1 MKLVRRRFFALVMC
15 LSLFVG
21 ILTVS
26 KISVFADSSDVEWE
40 TPYLTTQDI
49 LDGSAIKVFS
59 LNSNWST
66 LQYYVKNGI
75 GNLWV
80 KEDDFGNGHRIPTPK
95 NIENLFYTSRSSDA
109 DVLLIYLTTGDYI
122 VYADNNS
129 FNSYSNGI
137 GTHILP
143 SALKDSMDS
152 YSLHSY
158 INLEDYQAVSTID
171 LTEGVPMTLMAY
183 PFSMVFK
190 TGGVWQISDRG
201 TVSTLGSYLKAQGA
215 TVADVTDN
223 ANFDIVDLRVT
234 VYTYGYNT
242 TMAYA
247 RLANGSIVNF
257 ADPYSISEVVSPYP
271 SFFKDA
277 DWNVKGIPTFAIYS
291 GADQG
296 IYALDSTDANG
307 YKKIL
312 GDAAYVSYER
322 KGNLFKAVKNVAG
335 TLEYHYVFD
344 GSEITGLPSNLNLD
358 LDTIVLN
365 EYYRDYN
372 MLYNA
377 YIRNGNTVYEV
388 YNNKS
393 IMHTYVE
400 NEEYKAVIYA
410 VGDTASTLVMEKRSK
425 GTLTVSYKANGVDLI
440 APKVISSYMGN
451 YSIDAPYI
459 EGYKPDVTVHNYTVT
474 EGMNDAFIFTYSPVM
489 SNVITN
495 TVTNTVVEKVE
506 VKVEVPVE
514 KTVIKE
520 IFTDRPIY
528 VEIPTF
534 KATHDE
540 VIIRDDL
547 LALSLQAVTFYDV
560 QKADWFYSPIQ
571 SVASKKIV
579 NGYDDKSFKP
589 LQNVTE
595 EELLAMLL
603 RSQGFSPSGKYSY
616 WSDAYYERI
625 GINTV
630 FGKQTQLNREQTAYF
645 IVKLLGLTWDN
656 AKKKDIPDETS
667 ITPFYLDAVELLYSK
682 NIILGVNSKGDF
694 SPKATLTRAQVATII
709 DRLNNK

>member
-1 MKLVRRRFFALVMC
+1 MKSFIRKSIALFMF
-15 LSLFVG
+15 LFLFVG
-21 ILTVS
+21 IFSGSRVS
-26 KISVFADSSDVEWE
+26 VYARNNDVEWE
-40 TPYLTTQDI
+40 TPFLTSQDI
-49 LDGSAIKVFS
+49 LDGSATKVFS

-66 LQYYVKNGI
+66 LQYYVKNGV

-80 KEDDFGNGHRIPTPK
+80 KEDDSGGGHRIPTPK
-95 NIENLFYTSRSSDA
+95 NIANIFYTSRSSDA
-109 DVLLIYLTTGDYI
+109 DVLLIYLTSGDYI
-122 VYADNNS
+122 VYTDNNS

-143 SALKDSMDS
+143 GDLKDSMDS
-152 YSLHSY
+152 YSLHDY
-158 INLEDYQAVSTID
+158 INLKDYQSETTID
-171 LTEGVPMTLMAY
+171 LSEGVPMTLMAY
-183 PFSMVFK
+183 PFSMIFK
-190 TGGVWQISDRG
+190 SGGVWQISDRG
-201 TVSTLGSYLKAQGA
+201 TVSSLGSYLKAQGA
-215 TVADVTDN
+215 TVADATDDS
-223 ANFDIVDLRVT
+223 NFDIVDLRVT
-234 VYTYGYNT
+234 VFTYGYNT

-257 ADPYSISEVVSPYP
+257 TDPYSVSEVASPYP

-277 DWNVKGIPTFAIYS
+277 DWNTKGIPTFAIYN
-291 GADQG
+291 GVDQG
-296 IYALDSTDANG
+296 IYALDSTDVNG

-312 GDAAYVSYER
+312 GDIDYISYER
-322 KGNLFKAVKNVAG
+322 KGNLFKAVKNVSG
-335 TLEYHYVFD
+335 TLEYHYVLD

-358 LDTIVLN
+358 LDTIVFN

-372 MLYNA
+372 MFYNA

-425 GTLTVSYKANGVDLI
+425 GNLTVSYRANGVDLI
-440 APKVISSYMGN
+440 ASKTISSYMGN
-451 YSIDAPYI
+451 YSINAPYI
-459 EGYKPDVTVHNYTVT
+459 EGYKPDVTVHNYTVS
-474 EGMNDAFIFTYSPVM
+474 EGMNDAFTFTYSPVT

-520 IFTDRPIY
+520 IFTDRPVY
-528 VEIPTF
+528 VEIPMF
-534 KATHDE
+534 KATPSE

-547 LALSLQAVTFYDV
+547 LALSLQTVSFYDV
-560 QKADWFYSPIQ
+560 QESDWFYSPIQ

-579 NGYDDKSFKP
+579 TGYEDKSFKP

-603 RSQGFSPSGKYSY
+603 RSQGFLPSGEYKY
-616 WSDAYYERI
+616 WSDAYYQRI
-625 GINTV
+625 GIDTV
-630 FGKQTQLNREQTAYF
+630 FGKQTHLNREQTAYF
-645 IVKLLGLTWDN
+645 IVKLLGLDWDN
-656 AKKKDIPDETS
+656 TKKKDIPDAQN

-682 NIILGVNSKGDF
+682 GIIVGVNSKGEF
-694 SPKATLTRAQVATII
+694 SPKETLTRAQVATII
-709 DRLNNK
+709 DRLND